1 MIFTTDC
8 TARLAYCWP
17 HTLDA
22 CSKRKLPCVLV
33 TCKCDLPVASRQLDL
48 QAIEESC
55 HDKAGIDC
63 FQASLKAPET
73 HKRCIS
79 VMLKNLAP
87 EKLGQCNLYLIQS
100 LCIGHFSRWRVWVL
114 QVTLVAV
121 HCKSQ

>member
-1 MIFTTDC
+1 
-8 TARLAYCWP
+8 
-17 HTLDA
+17 
-22 CSKRKLPCVLV
+22 V

-55 HDKAGIDC
+55 QDKAGIDC

-87 EKLGQCNLYLIQS
+87 EKLGQYKLYLIQS
-100 LCIGHFSRWRVWVL
+100 FVYLSLFVSQCVGAISASVEGKCTLKGGEDNEGVKASSLAAVFSR
-114 QVTLVAV
+114 
-121 HCKSQ
+121 